1 MSLETS
7 TRKPPASP
15 PAPTT
20 GRSAARWVA
29 LVAIAA
35 LAAVAII
42 VSLQSGSAPFSAHVI
57 PPSVGDAIPGQRIVF
72 LATLTDDSDET
83 EEATVTA
90 KALDYAEDVSITISP
105 ARIAVGE
112 IAEVTVVI
120 DEAVVADLP
129 EDTEPNLGQAAPTR
143 DTPSIDPLNPPPG
156 PQGPEGATVPIEV
169 TLTRGA
175 TVESREVTIN
185 VSRGEDLLVEAATP
199 FRDRFVEWLSSE
211 HPELGITP
219 DTAWTPTIVQ
229 PHILVVS
236 HYLFFSED
244 WEMGLQ
250 WHIMIAPHDWAR
262 IYLRPRDELQP
273 THAFEISSVS
283 DTESVIHEIEIPMTV
298 DR

>member
-7 TRKPPASP
+7 PQKAPASP
-15 PAPTT
+15 PAPTP
-20 GRSAARWVA
+20 RRASRRWLA
-29 LVAIAA
+29 LVVIAA

-42 VSLQSGSAPFSAHVI
+42 VSLQPGSAPFSAHII

-72 LATLTDDSDET
+72 LATLTDDGSVTDE
-83 EEATVTA
+83 AVVTA
-90 KALDYAEDVSITISP
+90 EALEYADDVSITISP
-105 ARIAVGE
+105 DRIAAGE
-112 IAEVTVVI
+112 VAEITVVI

-129 EDTEPNLGQAAPTR
+129 EDTEPNLGQAVPSR
-143 DTPSIDPLNPPPG
+143 ETPSIDPLDPPPG
-156 PQGPEGATVPIEV
+156 PQGPEGASVPIKV

-175 TVESREVTIN
+175 TVESSEVTIN
-185 VSRGEDLLVEAATP
+185 VSSGEDLLLDAATP
-199 FRDRFVEWLSSE
+199 FRDRFVEWIAGE
-211 HPELGITP
+211 HPELGITEE
-219 DTAWTPTIVQ
+219 TEWTPTIVQ

-250 WHIMIAPHDWAR
+250 WHIMIAPYDWAR
-262 IYLRPRDELQP
+262 VYLRPRDQVQP

-283 DTESVIHEIEIPMTV
+283 DPESVIHEIETPVTV

>member
-1 MSLETS
+1 MSLET
-7 TRKPPASP
+7 
-15 PAPTT
+15 APRGVPTPLSQPT
-20 GRSAARWVA
+20 PSRTAGRWVA
-29 LVAIAA
+29 LVVIAA

-42 VSLQSGSAPFSAHVI
+42 VSLQPGSAPFSAHVI

-72 LATLTDDSDET
+72 LATLTDDGDET

-90 KALDYAEDVSITISP
+90 KALEFAEDVSITISP
-105 ARIAVGE
+105 DRIAAGE
-112 IAEVTVVI
+112 IAEVTVII

-129 EDTEPNLGQAAPTR
+129 EDTEPNLGQAVPGR
-143 DTPSIDPLNPPPG
+143 ETPSIDPLNPPPG
-156 PQGPEGATVPIEV
+156 PQGPEGATVSIEV

-175 TVESREVTIN
+175 TVETRQVTIN
-185 VSRGEDLLVEAATP
+185 VSRGEDLLLEAATP
-199 FRDRFVEWLSSE
+199 FRDRFVEWIAAE
-211 HPELGITP
+211 HPELGIT
-219 DTAWTPTIVQ
+219 DETEWTPTIVQ

-244 WEMGLQ
+244 WELGLQ

-283 DTESVIHEIEIPMTV
+283 DAESVPHEIDPLATV